1 MLKEI
6 VDDAIARGE
15 KLRKDIVGQVLSSVA
30 FGDLINNKKFTDTV
44 AKVIQTKDG
53 ISKMLHRKIVDTL
66 EVMSIPSREQIE
78 LYERRVRKLEGQIDR
93 LGRQII
99 KKKLSSSRRKRR

>member
-15 KLRKDIVGQVLSSVA
+15 KLKKDIVGQVLSSVA
-30 FGDLINNKKFTDTV
+30 FGDLVNNKKFADTV
-44 AKVIQTKDG
+44 SKVIQTKDE
-53 ISKMLHRKIVDTL
+53 ISKMLHRKIIDAL

-78 LYERRVRKLEGQIDR
+78 IYERRVRKLEGQIDR
-93 LGRQII
+93 LGREIM
-99 KKKLSSSRRKRR
+99 KKKLQGNSRKRR